1 MNVFIHI
8 PRLFCLLHTEIS
20 LSFIDGNFNNAAIPK
35 NLNSDVLL
43 AQNYDWDD
51 QKWQRKIE
59 ENK

>member
-8 PRLFCLLHTEIS
+8 PRLFCLLHTAIS
-20 LSFIDGNFNNAAIPK
+20 LSYKIGSFNSVAIPK

-59 ENK
+59 ENE